1 MAQEI
6 PVVRDWMA
14 PPSMTIRPEE
24 DMASAIQLLAGD
36 QFAAIPVVDDDN
48 TVIGLLSEK
57 DCLRAI
63 SRWTYEGVAGGK
75 VRDYMSPVRSA
86 ISPDMDLL
94 GVAGKFLENN
104 FACLPVMDGKE
115 LVGRIH
121 RHHVLDA
128 FLRWIAS
135 QSGAGEGADAE
146 RPSSIEQMQKV
157 IASHNKDQR
166 VGRFKKH

>member
-14 PPSMTIRPEE
+14 PPSRTIRPDE
-24 DMASAIQLLAGD
+24 DMAEAIQLLAGD
-36 QFAAIPVVDDDN
+36 QFAAIPVVDDD
-48 TVIGLLSEK
+48 TSVIGLLSEK

-75 VRDYMSPVRSA
+75 VRDYMSPVRAA

-128 FLRWIAS
+128 FLNWIAE
-135 QSGAGEGADAE
+135 QSGSGGDDHTA

-157 IASHNKDQR
+157 IASHTRDQR
-166 VGRFKKH
+166 VERFKKH

>member
-6 PVVRDWMA
+6 PVVKDWMA
-14 PPSMTIRPEE
+14 PPSMTIRPDEE
-24 DMASAIQLLAGD
+24 MAQAIQLLAGD
-36 QFAAIPVVDDDN
+36 QFAAIPVVGDDN

-75 VRDYMSPVRSA
+75 VRDYMSPVRA
-86 ISPDMDLL
+86 GISPDMDLL

-104 FACLPVMDGKE
+104 FACLPVMDGKK

-121 RHHVLDA
+121 RHQVLDA
-128 FLRWIAS
+128 FLSWISEQA
-135 QSGAGEGADAE
+135 GAGAGADTE

-157 IASHNKDQR
+157 IASHNRDQA
-166 VGRFKKH
+166 VERFKKR